1 MLSSKTLKPTLMGKS
16 CGLSSSCRRSHLDS
30 ATYRTLSRILAVCRE
45 LSDKPQPQNP
55 DPNVTISSVTDVKA
69 SQLVLERIDAV
80 EPQNPI
86 SDATVRSAD
95 TDPTNDSRKF
105 EDPKLDGPVEAL
117 QLVEEKIDSV
127 EPQNPNFNAAPISV
141 PDEDHQISDSVKIE
155 NSKLDGT
162 VEALQLAVAKIDST
176 DEVEIDVSNNNELLN
191 SMVSDLSLLVSAPV
205 DPIQASSGEFAADE
219 PMRGDKDQKLSLVS
233 ELNHQKDQNEQTE
246 VDKISAHNIETGNDA
261 VLDLSCQNK
270 ASDKEIELSEEE
282 KRLGCNPGNKTV
294 EAELVENMELLPEI
308 GEMIQLG
315 PPNVILNLERPNQD
329 QLNHLIEEGEITD
342 DAQDLDDESDLDSK
356 DEPLIDDESEK
367 CAVHTYIDENLATK
381 EVIPGLDHEN
391 SVAKNQGIEPN
402 EGAHK
407 VGKKRKRVFTEE
419 RKAKKKKVYRKK
431 RALKLKKEG
440 VKRLRLPLLVK
451 KEKEKKICKFYLLG
465 KCQQGDQCKF
475 SHDAT
480 PVTKSKACSHFARGE
495 CLKGDECPYDHDLSK
510 YPCHKFVSEGMCN
523 RGANCK
529 FSHNVQ
535 IQNTEGASVQTKE
548 SGKDG
553 SDKSNVGKETNKSQK
568 TSIAKCNPVD
578 TVKHLNPY
586 SEMSIEVSREVPKGV
601 RFLSFEADSKK
612 EKQSDAKPATKQKP
626 HLVEQTLMNVPN
638 KKRENLACETAGICG
653 SGELS
658 EASKILQEFLFGTLP
673 TAL

>member
-1 MLSSKTLKPTLMGKS
+1 MLSSKTLKPSLMGKS

-30 ATYRTLSRILAVCRE
+30 ATYRTLSRILAVFRD
-45 LSDKPQPQNP
+45 LSDKPQNP
-55 DPNVTISSVTDVKA
+55 DPNATIISVTDVKA
-69 SQLVLERIDAV
+69 SQLVVEKNDAAV
-80 EPQNPI
+80 GPQNPNP
-86 SDATVRSAD
+86 DATISSAADEDRISAD
-95 TDPTNDSRKF
+95 TRRSEN
-105 EDPKLDGPVEAL
+105 PKLDGPVEAL
-117 QLVEEKIDSV
+117 QLVEEKIGSV
-127 EPQNPNFNAAPISV
+127 EPQNPNSNDTPIPV
-141 PDEDHQISDSVKIE
+141 GDEVQFCDSVKIE
-155 NSKLDGT
+155 NSNLDGT
-162 VEALQLAVAKIDST
+162 VEALQLAVEKIDTT
-176 DEVEIDVSNNNELLN
+176 DEVEIYVSNNNELLN

-205 DPIQASSGEFAADE
+205 DPMQSSFGEFAADE
-219 PMRGDKDQKLSLVS
+219 PMRVDKDQKLSLVS
-233 ELNHQKDQNEQTE
+233 ELNHHKDQNQQME

-261 VLDLSCQNK
+261 VLDLSCREK
-270 ASDKEIELSEEE
+270 ASGEEIELSEEE
-282 KRLGCNPGNKTV
+282 KRLNCNPCNKTI

-329 QLNHLIEEGEITD
+329 HLNHLIEEGEITD

-367 CAVHTYIDENLATK
+367 CVVHTYIDENLATK
-381 EVIPGLDHEN
+381 EVIPGLEHEN
-391 SVAKNQGIEPN
+391 SAAKNQGIEPN
-402 EGAHK
+402 EGAHE

-419 RKAKKKKVYRKK
+419 RKAKKKKAYRKN

-475 SHDAT
+475 SHDVT

-529 FSHNVQ
+529 FSHIVQ
-535 IQNTEGASVQTKE
+535 IQKTEGASVQTKE
-548 SGKDG
+548 SGKDE

-568 TSIAKCNPVD
+568 TSIAKCKPVD

-586 SEMSIEVSREVPKGV
+586 SEMSIEASRKVPKGV

-612 EKQSDAKPATKQKP
+612 EKHSDVKPATEQKP

-638 KKRENLACETAGICG
+638 KKRENLACETAGSCG

-658 EASKILQEFLFGTLP
+658 EASKILQEFLFGALP